1 MFTMSSSLAVNVA
14 LWLLIVFSIVT
25 WSIIV
30 IKVINI
36 WKRGI
41 NNAKYN
47 TEFWNAP
54 NLAQAIKIDIPCPM
68 GRITHE
74 GVKFLQQDCSDS
86 AEKNLFHAGS
96 KQDILERCLRLEI
109 QQERHELERGLTVL
123 ASVGSTAP
131 FIGLFGTVLGI
142 MHALQEITAKHSA
155 SVDAVA
161 GPVGETLIAT
171 AIGIA
176 VAIPAVLAYNF
187 FLRKVKLC
195 EAELEN
201 FSNDFLRLAIQADF
215 KIATGDKN
223 GI

>member
-1 MFTMSSSLAVNVA
+1 MFNFSSSLAVNAA
-14 LWLLIVFSIVT
+14 LWLLILFSIVT
-25 WSIIV
+25 WSIIT
-30 IKVINI
+30 IKII
-36 WKRGI
+36 ALWKRGVE
-41 NNAKYN
+41 NKKYSAQ
-47 TEFWNAP
+47 FWNAAS
-54 NLAQAIKIDIPCPM
+54 LTQAIKIKSECPM
-68 GRITHE
+68 SHITQE
-74 GVKFLQQDCSDS
+74 GIKFLQQDCSDS
-86 AEKNLFHAGS
+86 TTKNLFHAGS

-109 QQERHELERGLTVL
+109 QKERHELERGLTVL

-176 VAIPAVLAYNF
+176 AAIPAVLAYNF

-201 FSNDFLRLAIQADF
+201 FANDFLRLIIQADF
-215 KIATGDKN
+215 KLGNGDTD

>member
-1 MFTMSSSLAVNVA
+1 MSSSLAVNAA

-30 IKVINI
+30 VKIIAL
-36 WKRGI
+36 WKRGVA
-41 NNAKYN
+41 NQHYSAQ
-47 TEFWNAP
+47 FWRAP
-54 NLAQAIKIDIPCPM
+54 NLASAIKIQAQCPM
-68 GRITHE
+68 SRITQE
-74 GVKFLQQDCSDS
+74 GIKFLQQDCSDAS
-86 AEKNLFHAGS
+86 TTDLFHAGS

-109 QQERHELERGLTVL
+109 QKERHELERGLTVL

-131 FIGLFGTVLGI
+131 FVGLFGTVLGI

-201 FSNDFLRLAIQADF
+201 FANDFLRIVIQADF
-215 KIATGDKN
+215 KISVGDADV
-223 GI
+223 I

>member
-1 MFTMSSSLAVNVA
+1 MNMFTMSSSLAVNAA
-14 LWLLIVFSIVT
+14 LWLLVVFSIVT
-25 WSIIV
+25 WSIIG
-30 IKVINI
+30 IKVIAL

-41 NNAKYN
+41 DNQKYSD
-47 TEFWNAP
+47 EFWSAA
-54 NLAQAIKIDIPCPM
+54 NLATAIKIAIECPM
-68 GRITHE
+68 SRITQE
-74 GVKFLQQDCSDS
+74 GVKFLQQDCSTD
-86 AEKNLFHAGS
+86 AKKDLFHAGT

-123 ASVGSTAP
+123 ASIGSTAP
-131 FIGLFGTVLGI
+131 FVGLFGTVLGI

-201 FSNDFLRLAIQADF
+201 FANDFLRLTIQADF
-215 KIATGDKN
+215 KISNGDK
-223 GI
+223 

>member
-1 MFTMSSSLAVNVA
+1 MNMFTMSSSLAVNAA
-14 LWLLIVFSIVT
+14 LWLLVVFSIIT
-25 WSIIV
+25 WSIIG
-30 IKVINI
+30 IKVIAL

-41 NNAKYN
+41 DNKKYN
-47 TEFWNAP
+47 DEFWSAP
-54 NLAQAIKIDIPCPM
+54 NLARAVKIDIECPM
-68 GRITHE
+68 SRITQE
-74 GVKFLQQDCSDS
+74 GVKFLQQDCSENATKD
-86 AEKNLFHAGS
+86 LFHAGT

-201 FSNDFLRLAIQADF
+201 FANDFLRLIIQADF
-215 KIATGDKN
+215 KITNGDK
-223 GI
+223 

>member
-1 MFTMSSSLAVNVA
+1 MFSMSSSLAVNAA

-30 IKVINI
+30 SKIISL
-36 WKRGI
+36 WKRGVA
-41 NNAKYN
+41 NKKYSA
-47 TEFWNAP
+47 EFWSAP
-54 NLAQAIKIDIPCPM
+54 NLASAIKLETECPM
-68 GRITHE
+68 SRITQE
-74 GVKFLQQDCSDS
+74 GIKFLQQDCSDAS
-86 AEKNLFHAGS
+86 TQNLFHAGS
-96 KQDILERCLRLEI
+96 KQEILERCLRLEI
-109 QQERHELERGLTVL
+109 QQERHDLERGLTVL

-131 FIGLFGTVLGI
+131 FVGLFGTVLGI

-171 AIGIA
+171 AIGIG

-201 FSNDFLRLAIQADF
+201 FANDFLRLTIQADF
-215 KIATGDKN
+215 KISNGD
-223 GI
+223 

>member
-1 MFTMSSSLAVNVA
+1 MFSLSSSLAVNAA
-14 LWLLIVFSIVT
+14 LWLLILFSIVT
-25 WSIIV
+25 WSIIG
-30 IKVINI
+30 IKII
-36 WKRGI
+36 GLWKRGI
-41 NNAKYN
+41 DNKKYSVQ
-47 TEFWNAP
+47 FWSAP
-54 NLAQAIKIDIPCPM
+54 NLVQAIQIDTECPM
-68 GRITHE
+68 SRITQE
-74 GVKFLQQDCSDS
+74 GVKFLQQDCADN
-86 AEKNLFHAGS
+86 AKKDLFHAGS

-109 QQERHELERGLTVL
+109 QQERHELERGLTIL

-171 AIGIA
+171 AIGIG

-201 FSNDFLRLAIQADF
+201 FANDFLRLIIQADF
-215 KIATGDKN
+215 KISHGDK
-223 GI
+223 

>member
-30 IKVINI
+30 IKVISI

-54 NLAQAIKIDIPCPM
+54 NLAQAIKIDILCPM
-68 GRITHE
+68 SRITHE

-109 QQERHELERGLTVL
+109 QQERHELERGLTIL

-215 KIATGDKN
+215 KVKTGETN

>member
-1 MFTMSSSLAVNVA
+1 MFSISSSFAVNAA

-25 WSIIV
+25 WSIIGV
-30 IKVINI
+30 KIIAL

-41 NNAKYN
+41 DNKKYCD
-47 TEFWNAP
+47 EFWSAA
-54 NLAQAIKIDIPCPM
+54 NLAAAINIVIECP
-68 GRITHE
+68 ISQIANE
-74 GVKFLQQDCSDS
+74 GIKFLQQDCSDM
-86 AEKNLFHAGS
+86 AKKDLFHAGS

-109 QQERHELERGLTVL
+109 QKQRHELERGLTVL

-131 FIGLFGTVLGI
+131 FVGLFGTVLGI

-171 AIGIA
+171 AVGIA

-201 FSNDFLRLAIQADF
+201 FANDFLRLIIQSDF
-215 KIATGDKN
+215 KISAGDK
-223 GI
+223 

>member
-1 MFTMSSSLAVNVA
+1 MFTMSSSLAVNSA

-30 IKVINI
+30 IKII
-36 WKRGI
+36 GLWKRGI
-41 NNAKYN
+41 DNKKYS
-47 TEFWNAP
+47 EAFWNAP
-54 NLAQAIKIDIPCPM
+54 NLVEAIKIDILCPM
-68 GRITHE
+68 SRITHE

-86 AEKNLFHAGS
+86 ATKDLFHAGS

-109 QQERHELERGLTVL
+109 QQERHDLERGLTVL

-142 MHALQEITAKHSA
+142 MHALQEITSKHSA

-215 KIATGDKN
+215 KIVTGDK
-223 GI
+223 

>member
-1 MFTMSSSLAVNVA
+1 MFSFSSSLAVNAA

-30 IKVINI
+30 IKII
-36 WKRGI
+36 ALWKRGTA
-41 NNAKYN
+41 NEQYNAQ
-47 TEFWNAP
+47 FWNAA
-54 NLAQAIKIDIPCPM
+54 NLAQAIKINIESPM
-68 GRITHE
+68 SRITQA
-74 GVKFLQQDCSDS
+74 GVKFLQQDCSNS

-109 QQERHELERGLTVL
+109 QQDRHELERGLTVL

-131 FIGLFGTVLGI
+131 FVGLFGTVLGI

-195 EAELEN
+195 EAELES
-201 FSNDFLRLAIQADF
+201 FANDFLRLAIQTDF
-215 KIATGDKN
+215 KITGDTH
-223 GI
+223 GIQ